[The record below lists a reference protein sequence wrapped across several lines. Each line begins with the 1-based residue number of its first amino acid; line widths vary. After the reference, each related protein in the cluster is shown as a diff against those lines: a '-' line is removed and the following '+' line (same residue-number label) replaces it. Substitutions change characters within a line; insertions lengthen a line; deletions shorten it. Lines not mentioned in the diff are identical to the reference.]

1 MAKFSEK
8 ISLTELKKRMAQ
20 VREEAL
26 QRIELHEIEL
36 SNDPA
41 EIAKR
46 RAIVLKG
53 DETAFRF
60 FCKTYLPH
68 HFPDDTESVFHSW
81 AYKTLPEITR
91 EKHGVSQSAMSNTI
105 QLLCRTRKSNP
116 MKSLKQLK
124 PN

>member
-41 EIAKR
+41 EITKR

-60 FCKTYLPH
+60 LQN
-68 HFPDDTESVFHSW
+68 VFAAPFS
-81 AYKTLPEITR
+81 R
-91 EKHGVSQSAMSNTI
+91 
-105 QLLCRTRKSNP
+105 
-116 MKSLKQLK
+116 
-124 PN
+124 